1 MSYPE
6 KKERNEQIFH
16 LIECGHSFTELSQ
29 IYHIAP
35 QRVLQIYNA
44 MFRKK
49 FGQFSRLN
57 LNNKEEKFN
66 G

>member
-1 MSYPE
+1 MPYPE

-16 LIECGHSFTELSQ
+16 LIECGHAFSEVSSLYRIS
-29 IYHIAP
+29 P
-35 QRVLQIYNA
+35 QRVLQIYNSQ
-44 MFRKK
+44 FRKK
-49 FGQFSRLN
+49 FSYLN